1 MKNITTWIERKISHL
16 IQGYKNY
23 KWNASWVYCGVG
35 GICVLLDMLFHNQN
49 FDDLNDDVSNYVS
62 ASNDASD
69 YVGAND
75 DASDGWL
82 SQPYLERVW
91 GWDSHS
97 QNGDLGVLR
106 DFWKF
111 RV

>member
-1 MKNITTWIERKISHL
+1 
-16 IQGYKNY
+16 
-23 KWNASWVYCGVG
+23 
-35 GICVLLDMLFHNQN
+35 
-49 FDDLNDDVSNYVS
+49 
-62 ASNDASD
+62 
-69 YVGAND
+69 
-75 DASDGWL
+75 
-82 SQPYLERVW
+82 LERVW